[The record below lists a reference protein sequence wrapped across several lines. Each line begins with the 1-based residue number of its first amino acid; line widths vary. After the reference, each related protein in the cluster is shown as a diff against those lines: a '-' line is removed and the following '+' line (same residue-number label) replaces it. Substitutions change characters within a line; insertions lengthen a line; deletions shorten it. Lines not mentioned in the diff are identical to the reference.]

1 MTLIKFYFL
10 IVFSLLLK
18 NQLPFEK
25 GEILFENYCF
35 QCHKNG
41 NTILVTEKN
50 LKKESLER
58 NGMNSI
64 ESIRYQVKNGKN
76 GMPAFGGKL
85 KEEDIEEIA
94 NYILYK
100 SQRNFQ

>member
-25 GEILFENYCF
+25 GEILFENQCF